1 MIVKVPY
8 AAFSYAT
15 DNGTCRPPD
24 LGKRLMSTVECRFRD
39 RFGNAQSGSK
49 WFRRVWFVE
58 TILDSKHFGISL
70 KFLQKTNQWR
80 VIVCTLDR
88 PAKFGLLLWHWR
100 IECNVE
106 LKIICNE
113 VHDLL
118 SSNPNVSRL
127 RWYFPREHRAV
138 VAPTDLWAQSLTTH
152 SSGRAA
158 RAADFRR

>member
-15 DNGTCRPPD
+15 ENGTCRPPD
-24 LGKRLMSTVECRFRD
+24 LGKELTSMVEGRFRD

-58 TILDSKHFGISL
+58 TTLDSKHFGISL

-80 VIVCTLDR
+80 LVACTLDR
-88 PAKFGLLLWHWR
+88 PAKFSLLLWHWR

-118 SSNPNVSRL
+118 SSNPHVSRL
-127 RWYFPREHRAV
+127 RWYFPGDRQSV
-138 VAPTDLWAQSLTTH
+138 VAPSNLWVSSVTSSLNCTAAPSSSKH
-152 SSGRAA
+152 S
-158 RAADFRR
+158 